1 MHRPAPDPA
10 AIARLASACVRC
22 GLCLPH
28 CPTYA
33 LDRVESES
41 PRGRIALAQALASG
55 QPLEDSLAGHLDHCL
70 GCGRCE
76 QVCPAKVRYGELLD
90 QTRALQRGARSIG
103 FRQRLVES
111 LCARPRLLQALLGL
125 YRLAFAALPHGLRPL
140 PRPPAAKAA
149 APAADTRA
157 GPALFLGC
165 IARSYEAPAVAAL
178 SRLLQ
183 ALGKG
188 LQLPAG
194 QGCCGALHRHAGDPA
209 RADALAA
216 ANRRAFAGQ
225 GRVLALASGCLGSL
239 QASLDGTGR
248 AIDALA
254 YLAAEGTALRFAPTP
269 ETVALHRPC
278 TQVEAGWRGLRE
290 LLARV
295 PQLRVVE
302 LDAGHGCCGAAGS
315 HMLDFPARAARLRQ
329 PLLDQT
335 RTSGATTVLSANI
348 GCRLHLGHAG
358 LTVLHP
364 LEFLAARLDIEA
376 TAAALSSAP

>member
-1 MHRPAPDPA
+1 MTRHAPDPA
-10 AIARLASACVRC
+10 AIASLASACVRC

-33 LDRVESES
+33 LDQVESES

-70 GCGRCE
+70 ACGRCQ

-103 FRQRLVES
+103 LRQRLVES
-111 LCARPRLLQALLGL
+111 LCARPRLLQALLRV
-125 YRLAFAALPHGLRPL
+125 YRLAFAALPRSLRPL
-140 PRPPAAKAA
+140 PRPPAAKGAA
-149 APAADTRA
+149 LAADKQT

-165 IARSYEAPAVAAL
+165 IGRSYESPAVSAL
-178 SRLLQ
+178 ARLLQ
-183 ALGKG
+183 ALGQG
-188 LQLPAG
+188 LQLPEG
-194 QGCCGALHRHAGDPA
+194 QGCCGALHQHAGDRA
-209 RADALAA
+209 RAAALAA
-216 ANRRAFAGQ
+216 ANRSAFADQ
-225 GRVLALASGCLGSL
+225 DTVLGLASGCLGSL
-239 QASLDGTGR
+239 QASLDGPNR
-248 AIDALA
+248 AMDALA
-254 YLAAEGTALRFAPTP
+254 YLAAEGAALRFSPTP
-269 ETVALHRPC
+269 ETIALHRPC
-278 TQVEAGWRGLRE
+278 TQDEAGWRGLRE

-302 LDAGHGCCGAAGS
+302 LDPGHGCCGAAGS
-315 HMLDFPARAARLRQ
+315 HMLDFPERAARLRQ

-335 RTSGATTVLSANI
+335 RASDAITVLSANI

-358 LTVLHP
+358 LAVLHP